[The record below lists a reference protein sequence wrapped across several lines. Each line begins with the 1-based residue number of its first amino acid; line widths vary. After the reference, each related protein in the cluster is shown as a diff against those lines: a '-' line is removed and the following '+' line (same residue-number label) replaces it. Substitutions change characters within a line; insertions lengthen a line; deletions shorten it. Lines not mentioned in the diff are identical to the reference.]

1 MLIVKGIATLF
12 QEVGGKL
19 RFKNTRAFLLLLSS
33 CVNTTLAVCVLWC
46 VFEHTLLKRIV

>member
-12 QEVGGKL
+12 QEVEGKL
-19 RFKNTRAFLLLLSS
+19 RFKNTRVFILLSS

-46 VFEHTLLKRIV
+46 VFEHTPLK